1 MKAGIAAAAEEI
13 TAITAVSGVRNFN
26 PGVVAVVV
34 VKEETTVV
42 ATTAAVKEETTVVV
56 AAIIKTVV
64 VNLIITANGLIELYN
79 QLVS

>member
-26 PGVVAVVV
+26 PGVA
-34 VKEETTVV
+34 
-42 ATTAAVKEETTVVV
+42 AAAAVKEETTVAA

-64 VNLIITANGLIELYN
+64 ANLIITASGLIELYY
-79 QLVS
+79 QLIS

>member
-26 PGVVAVVV
+26 PGVAAAA

-42 ATTAAVKEETTVVV
+42 ATMAAVKEETTVAA

-64 VNLIITANGLIELYN
+64 ANLIITASGLIELYY
-79 QLVS
+79 QLIS